1 MTINKSR
8 RNMLK
13 WSALALGGSSLPVS
27 LLSAKAYAA
36 LPLQDKDRLDYDKT
50 TWGACTVNCGSRCPL
65 QLRMKDGQVRFVESD
80 NTGDDAYDKR
90 QVRACLRGRSN
101 RYRIYNPNRLK
112 YPMLRTGKRGEG
124 KFKRISWD
132 EAFDLIAEK
141 MKSVKERYGNGAF
154 YINYGTGSLGGT
166 ISKSWPPGSSVFAR
180 LMNCYGGWLQHYN
193 DYSTAN
199 IADGLNHFYGGGWA
213 YGNDLIDI
221 QNSKLVVLFGL
232 NPCETRMSG
241 GGLNY
246 LFTEEL
252 KKSGVKYILIDPRYT
267 DSAVGKVDEWVPI
280 RPGTDAALIA
290 AMAYVMI
297 ENNLQDQAFL
307 DKYCQGFDESTLP
320 EGAAKNA
327 SYKAYVMGEGEDGIA
342 KTPEW
347 AEKITSIP
355 ADTIIRLAKE
365 IATAKPAYIAQGW
378 GPQRH
383 HNGASLSRAIATLC
397 ALTGNVGIAGG
408 NTGARESS
416 SAGAPVVAFPVKENP
431 YKISPS
437 MFMWT
442 DAIWRHEEM
451 TDKTDGIRGGE
462 RLEAPIK
469 FIWNYASNTLI
480 NQHADAKRT
489 AEILADD
496 TMCEFIVDINLVYTP
511 SSQYADLLLPDAT
524 AFEQYDYS
532 PNGAA
537 GDMAYVILSQPAIE
551 PVFEVKTVYDMCAG
565 IAERLDIKEDF
576 TEGKTHKEWVEH
588 LWAQSQKGYPNLPSF
603 EDMLK
608 QGIYKLPP
616 TGKPFIAYEDFRK
629 DPVANPL
636 KTPSGKIEIYS
647 SYLAQIKDE
656 WKLREGQKITALA
669 EFISTK
675 EDYLD
680 AKANKDYP
688 LQMITPHYKGR
699 THSSYWEVEALREI
713 NPQEVW
719 INPIDA
725 NARSIKQGDWI
736 EIYNPRGATR
746 MHANITKRIM
756 PGVIGA
762 AEGAWLNIDNKGI
775 DQGGCV
781 NMLTSQEPT
790 PISKGNGQHTNLVNI
805 RIAEA

>member
-1 MTINKSR
+1 
-8 RNMLK
+8 MLK
-13 WSALALGGSSLPVS
+13 WSALALGGGSLPVS
-27 LLSAKAYAA
+27 LLSQKAYAE
-36 LPLQDKDRLDYDKT
+36 LPLKDKDRLKYDQT

-65 QLRMKDGQVRFVESD
+65 QLHVKDGQIMWIETD
-80 NTGDDAYDKR
+80 NRGDDAYDKR

-101 RYRIYNPNRLK
+101 RYRVYNPNRLK
-112 YPMLRTGKRGEG
+112 YPMLRIGKRGEG
-124 KFKRISWD
+124 KFKRISWE
-132 EAFDLIAEK
+132 EAFTLISDK
-141 MKSVKERYGNGAF
+141 MKDVKQRYGNGAF

-180 LMNCYGGWLQHYN
+180 LMNCYGGWLEHYN

-213 YGNDLIDI
+213 LGNDLIDI
-221 QNSKLVVLFGL
+221 KNSKMVVLFGL

-252 KKSGVKYILIDPRYT
+252 KKAGIKYVLIDPRYS

-290 AMAYVMI
+290 AMAHVMI
-297 ENNLQDQAFL
+297 ENNLQDQEFL
-307 DKYCQGFDESTLP
+307 DQYCQGFDEHTLP
-320 EGAAKNA
+320 KGAAKNS
-327 SYKAYVMGEGEDGIA
+327 SYKAYVMGEGEDGIT

-355 ADTIIRLAKE
+355 AETIIRLAKE
-365 IATAKPAYIAQGW
+365 IAAAKPAYISQGW

-383 HNGASLSRAIATLC
+383 RNGAQLSRAIATLC
-397 ALTGNVGIAGG
+397 AMTGNVGIAGG
-408 NTGARESS
+408 NTGARETSTA
-416 SAGAPVVAFPVKENP
+416 SAPMARFPVKENP

-442 DAIWRHEEM
+442 DAIWRWDEM

-480 NQHADAKRT
+480 NQHSDVQRT

-511 SSQYADLLLPDAT
+511 SSQYADLLLPDTT
-524 AFEQYDYS
+524 AFEQFDYS

-537 GDMAYVILSQPAIE
+537 GDMAYVILSEPAIE
-551 PVFEVKTVYDMCAG
+551 PVFETKTVYDICAG
-565 IAERLDIKEDF
+565 IAKKLGIEEDF

-588 LWAQSQKGYPNLPSF
+588 LWNESQKGYAALPSF
-603 EDMLK
+603 EDMKK
-608 QGIYKLPP
+608 QGIFKLPLAE
-616 TGKPFIAYEDFRK
+616 KPFIAYADFRN
-629 DPVANPL
+629 DPKANPL

-656 WKLREGQKITALA
+656 WKLLEGQKITPIA

-675 EDYLD
+675 EDYLE
-680 AKANKDYP
+680 AQKNTDYP
-688 LQMITPHYKGR
+688 LQMITHHYKGR

-713 NPQEVW
+713 NPQDVW

-725 NARSIKQGDWI
+725 YKRNIKHGDWV
-736 EIYNPRGATR
+736 EIYNSRGQTR
-746 MHANITKRIM
+746 MYANVTKRIM
-756 PGVIGA
+756 PGVIAA
-762 AEGAWLNIDNKGI
+762 AEGAWLNRDENGV

-790 PISKGNGQHTNLVNI
+790 PISKGNAQHTNLVNI
-805 RIAEA
+805 RSVKA